1 MQYNKYL
8 TTVRCLDN
16 VLMMSV
22 FWSIRMNEVA
32 NKQHKNHSPKWLAGS
47 GTGIGEL
54 FLFISLFHVWP
65 RSTVTQSS
73 PLATWLL
80 SSASDVSRAIWQ
92 DHSEFLNHHSGSVWW
107 AWSQLPQEGRQTWLK
122 DSRDWVLL
130 PKRCHLGRKV
140 MTHWHSR
147 VWETY
152 SIILFGDEGPHGCM
166 QICFLSLVLHLL
178 RFKWKRW
185 RACSLCLPCVIFCSS
200 RYPADGMLL
209 TLQLPFSI
217 VICKGNR
224 IKICRDTTALQWG
237 NTTWIT
243 TSS

>member
-16 VLMMSV
+16 VLTMSI

-47 GTGIGEL
+47 GTGSGEL

-152 SIILFGDEGPHGCM
+152 SIILFGDEDRMDACRSAFSHWCC
-166 QICFLSLVLHLL
+166 ICSDLSEKDVELVLYVCPVLS
-178 RFKWKRW
+178 FV
-185 RACSLCLPCVIFCSS
+185 AVGI
-200 RYPADGMLL
+200 
-209 TLQLPFSI
+209 LQTG
-217 VICKGNR
+217 C
-224 IKICRDTTALQWG
+224 C
-237 NTTWIT
+237 
-243 TSS
+243 

>member
-1 MQYNKYL
+1 MTCWFRNWKWRAFSLYITISCLAQINTDSKFTVSYL
-8 TTVRCLDN
+8 AA
-16 VLMMSV
+16 VLSK
-22 FWSIRMNEVA
+22 WC
-32 NKQHKNHSPKWLAGS
+32 KQSNLAGPLWIPKS
-47 GTGIGEL
+47 PL
-54 FLFISLFHVWP
+54 WQLLVSLESA
-65 RSTVTQSS
+65 STRRQTNMTERQQRLSAVTQKVS
-73 PLATWLL
+73 PWEKGHDTLTQQSVGNLL
-80 SSASDVSRAIWQ
+80 
-92 DHSEFLNHHSGSVWW
+92 HHLVWGW
-107 AWSQLPQEGRQTWLK
+107 
-122 DSRDWVLL
+122 
-130 PKRCHLGRKV
+130 
-140 MTHWHSR
+140 
-147 VWETY
+147 
-152 SIILFGDEGPHGCM
+152 GPHGCM